1 MIIGLTGRA
10 GSGKNTAAARLKAV
24 HGFMELA
31 LADPLYDMAA
41 AMLDTPRDRL
51 MDRAAKEKP
60 IDWLGRSPRELLQ
73 LLGTEF
79 GRTILGQEV
88 WVSHLF
94 RRMDRIVAA
103 MQSYYRST
111 ATVDFAV
118 TDVRFDNEAAAI
130 LARGGVVWRVVR
142 PEADRRA
149 VSHSSESG
157 VAGNLV
163 TTTIENSGDIDAL
176 NAAVDAAIRSLQNRT
191 MKESSVQHA
200 TSGA

>member
-1 MIIGLTGRA
+1 MIVGLTGRA
-10 GSGKNTAAARLKAV
+10 GSGKNTAAARLTAV
-24 HGFMELA
+24 HGFMEMA
-31 LADPLYDMAA
+31 LADPLYDMVA

-94 RRMDRIVAA
+94 RRIDRV
-103 MQSYYRST
+103 

-157 VAGNLV
+157 VAGSLV
-163 TTTIENSGDIDAL
+163 TTTIDNSGDIDDL